1 MDLTMSKYPTICI
14 MILNKSWTILPMDMV
29 YEILE
34 FSNHAKLRNLVLMY
48 KIPET
53 DPRLQLEVKPVRK
66 NKILFNL
73 TADKTMELLYYN
85 GNRLSY
91 ICKIKNNIMC
101 LLNIY

>member
-1 MDLTMSKYPTICI
+1 M
-14 MILNKSWTILPMDMV
+14 LNDMWTYLQIYMV

-48 KIPET
+48 KIPDT
-53 DPRLQLEVKPVRK
+53 DPRLKLQIKPVHK

-73 TADKTMELLYYN
+73 TDDKTMELLYYK
-85 GNRLSY
+85 GTRMSY
-91 ICKIKNNIMC
+91 ICKIKNNIMH

>member
-1 MDLTMSKYPTICI
+1 M
-14 MILNKSWTILPMDMV
+14 LNKSWTILPMDIV

-73 TADKTMELLYYN
+73 TNDKTMELLYYN
-85 GNRLSY
+85 GNRLLY

>member
-1 MDLTMSKYPTICI
+1 M
-14 MILNKSWTILPMDMV
+14 LNYLWSNLPMDMV

-53 DPRLQLEVKPVRK
+53 DPRFQLQVKPVRK

-73 TADKTMELLYYN
+73 TNDKTMELLYYN
-85 GNRLSY
+85 GNRMSY
-91 ICKIKNNIMC
+91 ICKIKNNIMQ

>member
-1 MDLTMSKYPTICI
+1 M
-14 MILNKSWTILPMDMV
+14 LNYLWSNLPMDMV

-34 FSNHAKLRNLVLMY
+34 FSNHAKLRNQVLMY

-53 DPRLQLEVKPVRK
+53 DPRFQLQVKPVRK

-73 TADKTMELLYYN
+73 TNDKTMELLYYN
-85 GNRLSY
+85 GNRMSY
-91 ICKIKNNIMC
+91 ICKIKNNIMQ

>member
-1 MDLTMSKYPTICI
+1 M
-14 MILNKSWTILPMDMV
+14 LNKSWTILPMDMV

>member
-1 MDLTMSKYPTICI
+1 M
-14 MILNKSWTILPMDMV
+14 LNDVWTYLPMDMV

-53 DPRLQLEVKPVRK
+53 DPRLQLLIKPVHK

-73 TADKTMELLYYN
+73 SNDKTMELLYYK
-85 GNRLSY
+85 GTRMSY
-91 ICKIKNNIMC
+91 ICKIKNNIMH

>member
-1 MDLTMSKYPTICI
+1 M
-14 MILNKSWTILPMDMV
+14 LNYLWSNLPMDMV

-53 DPRLQLEVKPVRK
+53 DPRFQLQVKPVRK

-73 TADKTMELLYYN
+73 TNDKTMELLYYN
-85 GNRLSY
+85 GNRMSY
-91 ICKIKNNIMC
+91 ICKIKNNIMQ
-101 LLNIY
+101 LLDIY

>member
-1 MDLTMSKYPTICI
+1 MLMLTYLWS
-14 MILNKSWTILPMDMV
+14 NLPMDMV

-53 DPRLQLEVKPVRK
+53 DPRLQLQVKPIRK
-66 NKILFNL
+66 NKIIFNL
-73 TADKTMELLYYN
+73 TNDKTMEFLYYK
-85 GNRLSY
+85 GNRMSY
-91 ICKIKNNIMC
+91 ICKIKNNIMQ